1 VFIRYLWLD
10 PRFFAAAIFLVIF
23 SICCHEFMHAL
34 TALKFGDDT
43 AARHGHLTLNPLK
56 QMGWISL
63 AMLLFLGIAWGQVPV
78 DPANFRRRRDR
89 VLTSLAGPLTNL
101 ALWIAFGALS
111 YACLKWRGTE
121 DFAGNMLVYGAIMN
135 FALFVLNLLPV
146 PGLDGFNV
154 LFEYFPRLFRRDS
167 EVVKGAFFILVALL
181 FAFSERL
188 FDLARIATALILIG
202 LDKVWS

>member
-1 VFIRYLWLD
+1 MFIRYLWSD
-10 PRFFAAAIFLVIF
+10 PRFFVTAIFLVVF

-56 QMGWISL
+56 QMGWLSIL
-63 AMLLFLGIAWGQVPV
+63 MLLFLGIAWGQVPV
-78 DPANFRRRRDR
+78 NPANFRSRGER
-89 VLTSLAGPLTNL
+89 VLTCLAGPLTNL
-101 ALWIAFGALS
+101 ALWLIFSVLS
-111 YACLKWRGTE
+111 FACLKLNGT
-121 DFAGNMLVYGAIMN
+121 DNFAGNMLAYGAIMN

-154 LFEYFPRLFRRDS
+154 LCEYFPGIFRRDS
-167 EVVKGAFFILVALL
+167 EVIKGAFFILIALL

-188 FDLARIATALILIG
+188 FDLARIVTALILLG
-202 LDKVWS
+202 LDKVIP